1 MNHKAG
7 SIPHIVGVG
16 RRHGPQADAHTCG
29 QPWRGFT
36 GQIMLP
42 ENDGYDQARRVWN
55 AMADRRRS

>member
-7 SIPHIVGVG
+7 SIPTSSGWGAVT
-16 RRHGPQADAHTCG
+16 AHRPVPTHVASLR
-29 QPWRGFT
+29 RGFT

-42 ENDGYDQARRVWN
+42 EDDGYDQARRVWN